1 MPGRDHGSD
10 HSESKGSMSQLIL
23 ALGMK
28 LPESV
33 SSKVVH
39 KVILMAH
46 LQAIV

>member
-10 HSESKGSMSQLIL
+10 HSESKGYMSQLIL
-23 ALGMK
+23 PLGMK
-28 LPESV
+28 LRESV
-33 SSKVVH
+33 ISKVVY

>member
-10 HSESKGSMSQLIL
+10 HSESKGSMCQLIL

-28 LPESV
+28 LRES
-33 SSKVVH
+33 KIAY